1 MVCGTRQVQ
10 SDFSVEVAEA
20 LVIRFGMEIAKDN
33 RFRRIEVENDSLSI
47 ITKIKTSDIPH
58 NEVGLL
64 IEDIINMSKDF
75 PHCSFYFVKRD
86 SNRVAHVMAKLDP
99 YDVGDQIWM
108 EEGPSEIYDVLT
120 YDISRMNK

>member
-75 PHCSFYFVKRD
+75 SHCSFHFVKRD
-86 SNRVAHVMAKLDP
+86 DN
-99 YDVGDQIWM
+99 
-108 EEGPSEIYDVLT
+108 
-120 YDISRMNK
+120 